1 MSVNQEKIK
10 KLYSDIFLD
19 IEIINMSKLH
29 CVNNIC
35 SNNEVEDSIY
45 EKMKELLMYL
55 KNDNN
60 EVDLFNNKNIIYIS
74 FNIIKNLNETELIN
88 KDYKYMS
95 LYNDYI
101 LFMLQSLNS
110 NGLIIKSYIFRDIN
124 TLLDVKRKIVLF
136 NKIDYDILKNILMD
150 FCNTTEDQEVIK
162 FIFNQFMTE

>member
-1 MSVNQEKIK
+1 MSFNQEKIK
-10 KLYSDIFLD
+10 KLYSDILSD
-19 IEIINMSKLH
+19 IEIIKMSKLH
-29 CVNNIC
+29 CINNIY
-35 SNNEVEDSIY
+35 SNNEIEDSIY
-45 EKMKELLMYL
+45 EKMKELLIYL
-55 KNDNN
+55 KNNN
-60 EVDLFNNKNIIYIS
+60 EIDLFNDKNIIYIS